1 MKGET
6 MPGGTVNVLLVE
18 DNEVDVEAVE
28 RAFQEHRIVNPI
40 TVARDGREA
49 LEALR
54 SGTVERPYLILLDL
68 NLPRM
73 DGIEFLEALRA
84 DPTLQDS
91 IVLVLTTSN
100 RDEDKIASYKLNVA
114 GYILKSEVG
123 DGLLK
128 LTKMLDRFWRV
139 VEFPPDRE

>member
-1 MKGET
+1 